1 MERVRMRIANDAE
14 FLVNTSSLPA
24 IIQNMKNCMAS
35 IKPIM
40 QDSTIRRTLYKV
52 VSNDAESEVK
62 TRWIRILDGDVDC
75 DGTTRC
81 TITFKDRKK
90 DMSAKDEYALL
101 KVDNYDDATHLFDL
115 LGFEKS
121 SYQENLRTKFVCI
134 FDDVKYIIRF
144 DIWPHIEDVA
154 FVAIVSMSSSDERT
168 ICGLIEALDILQYDI
183 RGDISE
189 SINEDD
195 INVPKSGTDV
205 DSMYLQR
212 FNYPASLIPQVTF
225 DFSLNI
231 PITEQSKN

>member
-1 MERVRMRIANDAE
+1 MKWGEVRMRIANYAE
-14 FLVNTSSLPA
+14 FIVNTSSLPA
-24 IIQNMKNCMAS
+24 IIQNMKNSMVS

-40 QDSTIRRTLYKV
+40 QDSAIRRTLYKV
-52 VSNDAESEVK
+52 VSNDAESEGK

-81 TITFKDRKK
+81 TITFKDRRR

-115 LGFEKS
+115 LGFQKT
-121 SYQENLRTKFVCI
+121 SYQENFRTKYVCI
-134 FDDVKYIIRF
+134 FDDVKYIIHF
-144 DIWPHIEDVA
+144 DIWPHIEDVT

-168 ICGLIEALDILQYDI
+168 IDGLIEALDIVQYDI
-183 RGDISE
+183 RE
-189 SINEDD
+189 N
-195 INVPKSGTDV
+195 KSDSTIKTDV

-225 DFSLNI
+225 DFPLNI
-231 PITEQSKN
+231 PTIGQLKN

>member
-1 MERVRMRIANDAE
+1 MRISNDAE

-24 IIQNMKNCMAS
+24 IIQNMKNNMAS

-52 VSNDAESEVK
+52 VSNDAESNGK
-62 TRWIRILDGDVDC
+62 TRWIRILDGDVEC

-81 TITFKDRKK
+81 TITFKDRRK

-115 LGFEKS
+115 LGFEKT
-121 SYQENLRTKFVCI
+121 SYQENLRTKLVCI
-134 FDDVKYIIRF
+134 FDEVKYIIRF

-154 FVAIVSMSSSDERT
+154 FVAIASMSSSDERS

-183 RGDISE
+183 RADISE
-189 SINEDD
+189 PISEDKT
-195 INVPKSGTDV
+195 NVPKFGTDV
-205 DSMYLQR
+205 DSMYQQR
-212 FNYPASLIPQVTF
+212 FNYPASLISQVTF
-225 DFSLNI
+225 DFPLTI
-231 PITEQSKN
+231 PGSEK